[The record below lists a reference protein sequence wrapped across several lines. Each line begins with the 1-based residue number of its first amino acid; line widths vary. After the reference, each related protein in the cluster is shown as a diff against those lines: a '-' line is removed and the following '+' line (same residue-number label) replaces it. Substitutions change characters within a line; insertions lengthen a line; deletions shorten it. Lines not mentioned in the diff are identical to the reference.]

1 MSKLIKN
8 ELIKIFS
15 KKSMIVIG
23 VIILVII
30 IGFNVLNKISQ
41 NMSNSYSAYSESY
54 IRYLDEELSNLD
66 PNKPSDI
73 NKYVETKSQK
83 DLAILA
89 KDYKE
94 TSWQAEVIG
103 TVISPIIEEMNNYE
117 YIDKNNEVLT
127 ISKAQYDEML
137 TALKNNDWKYFA
149 NKELDSLNTQI
160 EELNTLIAQDSEN
173 EDLKTQLKS
182 LELQKEVVNLRLDK
196 NINYG
201 SDNYKSIAVQNY
213 RMYMGNYI
221 QSSQGKNLTDEDK
234 SEINGYLENANLYKY
249 DLYNDTE
256 YQNTAT
262 ANYTFQNSIGT
273 YIAIIVM
280 IVVIVAGVSI
290 SEEFNKGTV
299 KLLLVRPY
307 SRTKILISKLIAV
320 FITMLITTATILLLQ
335 FIIGGIVYGFGTYM
349 MNVVQ
354 FDFTT
359 NSIVTL
365 NIFAYLGLIFI
376 CKLPIFIL
384 IGTLAFALSTL
395 FLNSPLAVALPILG
409 YMGSDVIN
417 MIAISYKWDWVKYF
431 VTPNWD
437 LSQYLFGG
445 TPMFSGISIEFSITI
460 CAIYFVIMLVASIV
474 SFKKRNIKNVYELNI
489 LGKK

>member
-1 MSKLIKN
+1 
-8 ELIKIFS
+8 
-15 KKSMIVIG
+15 MIVIG

-54 IRYLDEELSNLD
+54 IQYLDEELAELD

-83 DLAILA
+83 DLATLA

-117 YIDKNNEVLT
+117 YIDKNNEALT
-127 ISKAQYDEML
+127 CSKAKYDGML

-149 NKELDSLNTQI
+149 TKELDSLNTQI

-173 EDLKTQLKS
+173 DDLKTQLKS

-221 QSSQGKNLTDEDK
+221 QSSQGKNLTDEEK
-234 SEINGYLENANLYKY
+234 SEINGYLEKANLYKY

-280 IVVIVAGVSI
+280 VVVIVAGVSI

-474 SFKKRNIKNVYELNI
+474 SFKKRNIKNV
-489 LGKK
+489 

>member
-117 YIDKNNEVLT
+117 YIDKNNEALT

-221 QSSQGKNLTDEDK
+221 QSSQGKNLTDEEK
-234 SEINGYLENANLYKY
+234 SEINGYLEKANLYKY

-280 IVVIVAGVSI
+280 VVVIVAGVSI

-320 FITMLITTATILLLQ
+320 FITMLITTVAILLLQ

-354 FDFTT
+354 FDFTN

-365 NIFAYLGLIFI
+365 NIFAYLGLIFV

-474 SFKKRNIKNVYELNI
+474 SFKKRNIKNV
-489 LGKK
+489 

>member
-117 YIDKNNEVLT
+117 YIDKNNEALT

-201 SDNYKSIAVQNY
+201 SDNYKSIAVQDY

-221 QSSQGKNLTDEDK
+221 QSSQGKNLTDEEK
-234 SEINGYLENANLYKY
+234 SEINGYLEKANLYKY

-409 YMGSDVIN
+409 YMGSDMIN

-437 LSQYLFGG
+437 LSQYLFAG

-474 SFKKRNIKNVYELNI
+474 SFKKRNIKNV
-489 LGKK
+489 

>member
-41 NMSNSYSAYSESY
+41 SMSNSYSAYSEGY
-54 IRYLDEELSNLD
+54 IQYLDEELSNLD

-83 DLAILA
+83 DLATLA

-117 YIDKNNEVLT
+117 YIDKNNEALT
-127 ISKAQYDEML
+127 TSKAQYDEML

-280 IVVIVAGVSI
+280 VVVIVSGVSI

-320 FITMLITTATILLLQ
+320 FITMIITTVAILLLQ

-359 NSIVTL
+359 NSIITL

-445 TPMFSGISIEFSITI
+445 TPMFSGTSIEFSITI
-460 CAIYFVIMLVASIV
+460 CAIYFAIMLVASIV
-474 SFKKRNIKNVYELNI
+474 SFKKRNIKNV
-489 LGKK
+489 

>member
-41 NMSNSYSAYSESY
+41 NMSNSYSAYSEGY
-54 IRYLDEELSNLD
+54 IQYLDEELSNLD

-83 DLAILA
+83 DLATLA

-117 YIDKNNEVLT
+117 YIDKNNEALT
-127 ISKAQYDEML
+127 SSKAKYDEML

-213 RMYMGNYI
+213 RMYMSNYI
-221 QSSQGKNLTDEDK
+221 QSSQGKNLTDEEK
-234 SEINGYLENANLYKY
+234 SEINGYLEKANLYKY

-474 SFKKRNIKNVYELNI
+474 SFKKRNIKNV
-489 LGKK
+489 

>member
-117 YIDKNNEVLT
+117 YIDKNNEALT

-221 QSSQGKNLTDEDK
+221 QSSQGKNLTDEEK
-234 SEINGYLENANLYKY
+234 SEINGYLEKANLYKY

-299 KLLLVRPY
+299 KLILVRPY

-409 YMGSDVIN
+409 YMGSDMIN

-445 TPMFSGISIEFSITI
+445 TPMFSGISVEFSITI

-474 SFKKRNIKNVYELNI
+474 SFKKRNIKNV
-489 LGKK
+489 

>member
-117 YIDKNNEVLT
+117 YIDKNNEALT

-221 QSSQGKNLTDEDK
+221 QSSQGKNLTDEEK

-280 IVVIVAGVSI
+280 VVVIVAGVSI

-320 FITMLITTATILLLQ
+320 FITMLITTVAILLLQ

-445 TPMFSGISIEFSITI
+445 TPMFSGISVEFSITI

-474 SFKKRNIKNVYELNI
+474 SFKKRNIKNV
-489 LGKK
+489 

>member
-103 TVISPIIEEMNNYE
+103 TIISPIIEEMNNYE
-117 YIDKNNEVLT
+117 YIDKNNEALT

-221 QSSQGKNLTDEDK
+221 QSSQGKNLTDEEK
-234 SEINGYLENANLYKY
+234 SEINGYLEKANLYKY

-409 YMGSDVIN
+409 YMGSDMIN
-417 MIAISYKWDWVKYF
+417 MIAISYKWDWIKYF

-445 TPMFSGISIEFSITI
+445 TPMFSGISVEFSITI

-474 SFKKRNIKNVYELNI
+474 SFKKRNIKNV
-489 LGKK
+489 

>member
-54 IRYLDEELSNLD
+54 IQYLDEELAELD

-83 DLAILA
+83 DLATLA

-117 YIDKNNEVLT
+117 YIDKNNEALT
-127 ISKAQYDEML
+127 CSKAKYDEML

-160 EELNTLIAQDSEN
+160 EELNALIAQDSEN
-173 EDLKTQLKS
+173 DDLKTQLKS

-221 QSSQGKNLTDEDK
+221 QSSQGKNLTDEEK
-234 SEINGYLENANLYKY
+234 SEINGYLEKANLYKY

-262 ANYTFQNSIGT
+262 ANYTFQNSIDT

-280 IVVIVAGVSI
+280 VVVIVAGVSI

-474 SFKKRNIKNVYELNI
+474 SFKKRNIKNV
-489 LGKK
+489 

>member
-41 NMSNSYSAYSESY
+41 SMSNSYSAYSEGY
-54 IRYLDEELSNLD
+54 IQYLDEELSNLD

-83 DLAILA
+83 DLATLA

-117 YIDKNNEVLT
+117 YIDKNNEALT

-213 RMYMGNYI
+213 RMYMSNYI
-221 QSSQGKNLTDEDK
+221 QSSQGKNLTDDEK

-280 IVVIVAGVSI
+280 VVVIVAGVSI

-320 FITMLITTATILLLQ
+320 FITMLITTVAILILQ

-474 SFKKRNIKNVYELNI
+474 SFKKRNIKNV
-489 LGKK
+489 

>member
-54 IRYLDEELSNLD
+54 IQYLDEELAELD

-83 DLAILA
+83 DLATLA

-117 YIDKNNEVLT
+117 YIDKNNEALT
-127 ISKAQYDEML
+127 SSKAKYDEML

-160 EELNTLIAQDSEN
+160 EELNALIAQDSEN
-173 EDLKTQLKS
+173 DDLKTQLKS

-221 QSSQGKNLTDEDK
+221 QSSQGKNLTDEEK
-234 SEINGYLENANLYKY
+234 SEINGYLEKANLYKY

-262 ANYTFQNSIGT
+262 ANYTFQNSIDT

-280 IVVIVAGVSI
+280 VVVIVAGVSI

-320 FITMLITTATILLLQ
+320 FITMPITTATILLLQ

-474 SFKKRNIKNVYELNI
+474 SFKKRNIKNV
-489 LGKK
+489 

>member
-117 YIDKNNEVLT
+117 YIDKNNEALT
-127 ISKAQYDEML
+127 ISKTQYDEML

-221 QSSQGKNLTDEDK
+221 QSSQGKNLTDEEK
-234 SEINGYLENANLYKY
+234 SEINGYLEKANLYKY

-262 ANYTFQNSIGT
+262 ANYTFQNLIGT

-365 NIFAYLGLIFI
+365 NIFAYLVLIFI

-409 YMGSDVIN
+409 YMGSDMIN
-417 MIAISYKWDWVKYF
+417 MIAISYKWDWIKYF

-445 TPMFSGISIEFSITI
+445 TPMFSGISVEFSITI

-474 SFKKRNIKNVYELNI
+474 SFKKRNIKNV
-489 LGKK
+489 

>member
-41 NMSNSYSAYSESY
+41 SMSNSYSAYSEGY
-54 IRYLDEELSNLD
+54 IQYLDEELSNLD

-83 DLAILA
+83 DLATLA

-117 YIDKNNEVLT
+117 YIDKNNEALT
-127 ISKAQYDEML
+127 TSKAQYDEML

-280 IVVIVAGVSI
+280 VVVIVAGVSI

-320 FITMLITTATILLLQ
+320 FITMLITTVAILLLQ

-349 MNVVQ
+349 MNVIQ

-359 NSIVTL
+359 NSIITL

-460 CAIYFVIMLVASIV
+460 CAIYFVIMLAASIV
-474 SFKKRNIKNVYELNI
+474 SFKKRNIKNV
-489 LGKK
+489 

>member
-30 IGFNVLNKISQ
+30 IGFNVLNKVSQ
-41 NMSNSYSAYSESY
+41 NVSNSYSAYSESY
-54 IRYLDEELSNLD
+54 IQYLDEELSNLD

-83 DLAILA
+83 DVATLA

-103 TVISPIIEEMNNYE
+103 TVISPIIEEINNYE
-117 YIDKNNEVLT
+117 YVDKNNEALT
-127 ISKAQYDEML
+127 ASKTKYDEML
-137 TALKNNDWKYFA
+137 TALKKEDWKYFA
-149 NKELDSLNTQI
+149 NKELENINTQI
-160 EELNTLIAQDSEN
+160 

-221 QSSQGKNLTDEDK
+221 QSSQNKNLTDDEK

-280 IVVIVAGVSI
+280 VVVIVAGVSI

-320 FITMLITTATILLLQ
+320 FITMLITTVAILLLQ

-365 NIFAYLGLIFI
+365 NIFAYLGLIFV

-417 MIAISYKWDWVKYF
+417 MIAIAYKWDWVKYF

-474 SFKKRNIKNVYELNI
+474 SFKKRNIKNV
-489 LGKK
+489 

>member
-117 YIDKNNEVLT
+117 YIDKNNEALT
-127 ISKAQYDEML
+127 ASKTKYDEML
-137 TALKNNDWKYFA
+137 IALKNEDWKYFA
-149 NKELDSLNTQI
+149 NKELENINTQI
-160 EELNTLIAQDSEN
+160 EDLNTLIAQDSEN

-221 QSSQGKNLTDEDK
+221 QSSQGKNLTDEEK
-234 SEINGYLENANLYKY
+234 SEINGYLEKANLYKY

-262 ANYTFQNSIGT
+262 ANYTFQNSIDT

-280 IVVIVAGVSI
+280 VVVIVAGVSI

-474 SFKKRNIKNVYELNI
+474 SFKKRNIKNV
-489 LGKK
+489 

>member
-1 MSKLIKN
+1 MKN
-8 ELIKIFS
+8 R
-15 KKSMIVIG
+15 
-23 VIILVII
+23 
-30 IGFNVLNKISQ
+30 N
-41 NMSNSYSAYSESY
+41 
-54 IRYLDEELSNLD
+54 
-66 PNKPSDI
+66 
-73 NKYVETKSQK
+73 
-83 DLAILA
+83 
-89 KDYKE
+89 
-94 TSWQAEVIG
+94 
-103 TVISPIIEEMNNYE
+103 
-117 YIDKNNEVLT
+117 
-127 ISKAQYDEML
+127 
-137 TALKNNDWKYFA
+137 
-149 NKELDSLNTQI
+149 

-221 QSSQGKNLTDEDK
+221 QSSQGKNLTDEEK
-234 SEINGYLENANLYKY
+234 SEINGYLEKANLYKY

-409 YMGSDVIN
+409 YMGSDMIN

-445 TPMFSGISIEFSITI
+445 TPMFNGISIEFSITI
-460 CAIYFVIMLVASIV
+460 CAIYFATMLVASIV
-474 SFKKRNIKNVYELNI
+474 SFKKRNIKNI
-489 LGKK
+489 

>member
-23 VIILVII
+23 VIILAII
-30 IGFNVLNKISQ
+30 IGFNVLNKVSQ
-41 NMSNSYSAYSESY
+41 NMSNSYSAYSEGY
-54 IRYLDEELSNLD
+54 IQYLDEELSNLD

-83 DLAILA
+83 DLATLA

-117 YIDKNNEVLT
+117 YIDKNNEALT
-127 ISKAQYDEML
+127 SSKAKYDEML

-160 EELNTLIAQDSEN
+160 EELNALIAQDSEN
-173 EDLKTQLKS
+173 DDLKTQLKS

-221 QSSQGKNLTDEDK
+221 QSSQGKNLTDEEK
-234 SEINGYLENANLYKY
+234 SEINGYLEKANLYKY
-249 DLYNDTE
+249 HLYNDTE

-280 IVVIVAGVSI
+280 VVVIVAGVSI

-474 SFKKRNIKNVYELNI
+474 SFKKRNIKNV
-489 LGKK
+489 

>member
-41 NMSNSYSAYSESY
+41 NMSNSYSAYSEGY
-54 IRYLDEELSNLD
+54 IQYLDEELSNLD

-83 DLAILA
+83 DLATLA

-117 YIDKNNEVLT
+117 YIDKNNEALT
-127 ISKAQYDEML
+127 TSKAQYDEML

-234 SEINGYLENANLYKY
+234 SEINGYLENANLFKY

-280 IVVIVAGVSI
+280 VVVIVSGVSI

-320 FITMLITTATILLLQ
+320 FITMLITTVAILLLQ

-359 NSIVTL
+359 NSIITL

-460 CAIYFVIMLVASIV
+460 CAIYFVIMIVASIV
-474 SFKKRNIKNVYELNI
+474 SFKKRNIKNV
-489 LGKK
+489 

>member
-54 IRYLDEELSNLD
+54 IQYLDEELAELD

-83 DLAILA
+83 DLATLA

-117 YIDKNNEVLT
+117 YIDKNNEALT
-127 ISKAQYDEML
+127 SSKAKYDEML

-221 QSSQGKNLTDEDK
+221 QSSQGKNLTDEEK
-234 SEINGYLENANLYKY
+234 SEINGYLEKANLYKY

-437 LSQYLFGG
+437 LSQYLFAG

-474 SFKKRNIKNVYELNI
+474 SFKKRNIKNV
-489 LGKK
+489 

>member
-15 KKSMIVIG
+15 KKSIIVIG

-30 IGFNVLNKISQ
+30 IGFNVLNKVNQ
-41 NMSNSYSAYSESY
+41 NMSNSYSAYSEGY
-54 IRYLDEELSNLD
+54 IQYLDEELADLD
-66 PNKPSDI
+66 PYKPSDI

-83 DLAILA
+83 DLATLA

-94 TSWQAEVIG
+94 TSWQAQVIG

-117 YIDKNNEVLT
+117 YIDKNNEAFT
-127 ISKAQYDEML
+127 NSKAKYDEML
-137 TALKNNDWKYFA
+137 TALKNDDWKYFA
-149 NKELDSLNTQI
+149 NKELESINTQI
-160 EELNTLIAQDSEN
+160 EKLNALIAQDNEN

-182 LELQKEVVNLRLDK
+182 LEVQKEVVNLRLDK

-201 SDNYKSIAVQNY
+201 SDNYKSTAIQNY
-213 RMYMGNYI
+213 SMYMGNYI
-221 QSSQGKNLTDEDK
+221 QSSQGKNLTDDEK
-234 SEINGYLENANLYKY
+234 SEINGYLEKANLYKY
-249 DLYNDTE
+249 DLYNDKE

-280 IVVIVAGVSI
+280 VVVIVAGVSI

-307 SRTKILISKLIAV
+307 SRTKILISKLITI
-320 FITMLITTATILLLQ
+320 FITMLITTVAVLLLQ

-359 NSIVTL
+359 NSIITL
-365 NIFAYLGLIFI
+365 NIFAYLALIFI

-417 MIAISYKWDWVKYF
+417 MIAISYKWDWAKYF

-460 CAIYFVIMLVASIV
+460 CAIYFVIMLEASIV
-474 SFKKRNIKNVYELNI
+474 SFKKRNIKNV
-489 LGKK
+489 

>member
-30 IGFNVLNKISQ
+30 IGFNVLNKVSQ
-41 NMSNSYSAYSESY
+41 NMSNSYSAYSEGY
-54 IRYLDEELSNLD
+54 IQYLDEELANLD

-83 DLAILA
+83 DLATLA

-117 YIDKNNEVLT
+117 YIDKNNEALT
-127 ISKAQYDEML
+127 TSKAQYDEML

-149 NKELDSLNTQI
+149 NKELESINTQI
-160 EELNTLIAQDSEN
+160 EELNALISQDSEN
-173 EDLKTQLKS
+173 DDLKIQLKS

-221 QSSQGKNLTDEDK
+221 QSSQGKNLTDDEK

-280 IVVIVAGVSI
+280 VVVIVAGVSI

-320 FITMLITTATILLLQ
+320 FITMLITTVAILLLQ

-359 NSIVTL
+359 NSIITL

-409 YMGSDVIN
+409 YMGSDMIN

-445 TPMFSGISIEFSITI
+445 TPMFSGTSIEFSITI
-460 CAIYFVIMLVASIV
+460 FAIYFAIMLVASIV
-474 SFKKRNIKNVYELNI
+474 SFKKRNIKNV
-489 LGKK
+489 

>member
-41 NMSNSYSAYSESY
+41 SMSNSYSAYSEGY
-54 IRYLDEELSNLD
+54 IQYLDEELSNLD

-83 DLAILA
+83 DLATLA

-117 YIDKNNEVLT
+117 YIDKNNEALT

-221 QSSQGKNLTDEDK
+221 QSSQGKNLTDEEK
-234 SEINGYLENANLYKY
+234 SEINGYLEKANLYKY

-359 NSIVTL
+359 NSIITL

-409 YMGSDVIN
+409 YMGSDMIN

-445 TPMFSGISIEFSITI
+445 TPMFSGISVEFSITI

-474 SFKKRNIKNVYELNI
+474 SFKKRNIKNV
-489 LGKK
+489 

>member
-54 IRYLDEELSNLD
+54 IQYLDEELAELD

-83 DLAILA
+83 DLATLA

-117 YIDKNNEVLT
+117 YIDKNNEALT
-127 ISKAQYDEML
+127 SSKAKYDEML

-160 EELNTLIAQDSEN
+160 EELNALIAQDSEN
-173 EDLKTQLKS
+173 DDLKTQLKS

-221 QSSQGKNLTDEDK
+221 QSSQGKNLTDEEK
-234 SEINGYLENANLYKY
+234 SEINGYLEKANLYKY

-280 IVVIVAGVSI
+280 VVVIVAGVSI

-474 SFKKRNIKNVYELNI
+474 SFKKRNIKNV
-489 LGKK
+489 

>member
-23 VIILVII
+23 VIILAII
-30 IGFNVLNKISQ
+30 IGFNVLNKVSQ
-41 NMSNSYSAYSESY
+41 NMSNSYSAYSEGY
-54 IRYLDEELSNLD
+54 IQYLDEELSNLD

-83 DLAILA
+83 DLATLA

-117 YIDKNNEVLT
+117 YIDKNNEALT
-127 ISKAQYDEML
+127 SSKAKYDEML

-173 EDLKTQLKS
+173 DDLKTQLKS

-221 QSSQGKNLTDEDK
+221 QSSQGKNLTDEEK
-234 SEINGYLENANLYKY
+234 SEINGYLEKANLYKY

-262 ANYTFQNSIGT
+262 ANYTFQNSIDT

-280 IVVIVAGVSI
+280 VVVIVAGVSI

-349 MNVVQ
+349 MNIVQ

-409 YMGSDVIN
+409 YMGSDMIN

-474 SFKKRNIKNVYELNI
+474 SFKKRNIKNV
-489 LGKK
+489 

>member
-41 NMSNSYSAYSESY
+41 NMSNSYSAYSEGY
-54 IRYLDEELSNLD
+54 IQYLDEELSNLD

-83 DLAILA
+83 DLATLA

-117 YIDKNNEVLT
+117 YIDKNNEALT
-127 ISKAQYDEML
+127 TSKAQYDEML

-149 NKELDSLNTQI
+149 NKELENINTQI

-221 QSSQGKNLTDEDK
+221 QSSQGKNLTDGEK

-280 IVVIVAGVSI
+280 VVVIVAGVSI

-320 FITMLITTATILLLQ
+320 FITMLVTTVAILLLQ

-359 NSIVTL
+359 NSIITL

-460 CAIYFVIMLVASIV
+460 CAIYFVIMLAASIV
-474 SFKKRNIKNVYELNI
+474 SFKKRNIKNV
-489 LGKK
+489 

>member
-54 IRYLDEELSNLD
+54 IQYLDEELAELD

-83 DLAILA
+83 DLATLA

-117 YIDKNNEVLT
+117 YIDKNNEALT
-127 ISKAQYDEML
+127 SSKAKYDEML

-160 EELNTLIAQDSEN
+160 EELNALIAQDSEN
-173 EDLKTQLKS
+173 DDLKTQLKS

-221 QSSQGKNLTDEDK
+221 QSSQGKNLTDDEK

-280 IVVIVAGVSI
+280 VVVIVAGVSI

-474 SFKKRNIKNVYELNI
+474 SFKKRNIKNV
-489 LGKK
+489 

>member
-30 IGFNVLNKISQ
+30 IGFNVLNKVSQ
-41 NMSNSYSAYSESY
+41 NMSNSYSAYSEGY
-54 IRYLDEELSNLD
+54 IQYLDEELSNLD

-83 DLAILA
+83 DLATLA

-117 YIDKNNEVLT
+117 YIDKNNEALT
-127 ISKAQYDEML
+127 TSKAKYDEML

-221 QSSQGKNLTDEDK
+221 QSSQGKNLTDEEK
-234 SEINGYLENANLYKY
+234 SEINGYIENANLYKY

-280 IVVIVAGVSI
+280 VVVIVAGVSI

-320 FITMLITTATILLLQ
+320 FITMLITTVAILLLQ

-359 NSIVTL
+359 NSIITL

-474 SFKKRNIKNVYELNI
+474 SFKKRNIKNV
-489 LGKK
+489 

>member
-1 MSKLIKN
+1 
-8 ELIKIFS
+8 
-15 KKSMIVIG
+15 MIVIG

-54 IRYLDEELSNLD
+54 IQYLDEELAELD
-66 PNKPSDI
+66 PNI

-83 DLAILA
+83 DLATLA

-117 YIDKNNEVLT
+117 YIDKNNEALT
-127 ISKAQYDEML
+127 CSKAKYDGML

-149 NKELDSLNTQI
+149 TKELDSLNTQI

-173 EDLKTQLKS
+173 DDLKTQLKS

-221 QSSQGKNLTDEDK
+221 QSSQGKNLTDEEK
-234 SEINGYLENANLYKY
+234 SEINGYLEKANLYKY

-409 YMGSDVIN
+409 YMGSDMIN

-445 TPMFSGISIEFSITI
+445 TPMFSGISVEFSITI

-474 SFKKRNIKNVYELNI
+474 SFKKRNIKNV
-489 LGKK
+489 

>member
-103 TVISPIIEEMNNYE
+103 TVISPTIEEMNNYE
-117 YIDKNNEVLT
+117 YIDKNNEALT

-160 EELNTLIAQDSEN
+160 EELNALIAQDSEN
-173 EDLKTQLKS
+173 DDLKTQLKS

-221 QSSQGKNLTDEDK
+221 QSSQGRNLTDEDK
-234 SEINGYLENANLYKY
+234 SEINGYLEKANLYKY

-280 IVVIVAGVSI
+280 VVVIVAGVSI

-409 YMGSDVIN
+409 YMGSDMIN

-445 TPMFSGISIEFSITI
+445 TPMFSGISVEFSITI

-474 SFKKRNIKNVYELNI
+474 SFKKRNIKNV
-489 LGKK
+489 

>member
-117 YIDKNNEVLT
+117 YIDKNNEALT
-127 ISKAQYDEML
+127 ASKTKYDEML
-137 TALKNNDWKYFA
+137 IALKNEDWKYFA
-149 NKELDSLNTQI
+149 NKELENINTQI
-160 EELNTLIAQDSEN
+160 EDLNTLIAQDSEN

-221 QSSQGKNLTDEDK
+221 QSSQGRNLTDEDK
-234 SEINGYLENANLYKY
+234 SEINGYLEKANLYKY

-280 IVVIVAGVSI
+280 VVVIVAGVSI

-359 NSIVTL
+359 NSIITL

-409 YMGSDVIN
+409 YMGSDMIN

-474 SFKKRNIKNVYELNI
+474 SFKKRNIKNV
-489 LGKK
+489 

>member
-23 VIILVII
+23 VIILAII

-41 NMSNSYSAYSESY
+41 NMSNSYSAYSEGY
-54 IRYLDEELSNLD
+54 IQYLDEELSNLD

-83 DLAILA
+83 DLATLA

-117 YIDKNNEVLT
+117 YIDKNNEALT
-127 ISKAQYDEML
+127 TSKAQYDEML

-221 QSSQGKNLTDEDK
+221 QSSQGKNLTDEEK

-280 IVVIVAGVSI
+280 VVVIVAGVSI

-320 FITMLITTATILLLQ
+320 FITMLITTVAILLLQ

-359 NSIVTL
+359 NSIITL

-460 CAIYFVIMLVASIV
+460 CAIYFVIMLAASIV
-474 SFKKRNIKNVYELNI
+474 SFKKRNIKNV
-489 LGKK
+489 

>member
-23 VIILVII
+23 VIILVKI
-30 IGFNVLNKISQ
+30 IGFNVLNKKSQ

-54 IRYLDEELSNLD
+54 IQYLDEELAELD
-66 PNKPSDI
+66 PNI

-83 DLAILA
+83 DLATLA

-117 YIDKNNEVLT
+117 YIDKNNEALT
-127 ISKAQYDEML
+127 CSKAKYDGML

-149 NKELDSLNTQI
+149 TKELDSLNTQI

-173 EDLKTQLKS
+173 DDLKTQLKS

-221 QSSQGKNLTDEDK
+221 QSSQGKNLTDEEK
-234 SEINGYLENANLYKY
+234 SEINGYLEKANLYKY

-409 YMGSDVIN
+409 YMGSDMIN

-445 TPMFSGISIEFSITI
+445 TPMFSGISVEFSITI

-474 SFKKRNIKNVYELNI
+474 SFKKRNIKNV
-489 LGKK
+489 

>member
-117 YIDKNNEVLT
+117 YIDKNNEALT

-221 QSSQGKNLTDEDK
+221 QSSQGKNLTDEEK
-234 SEINGYLENANLYKY
+234 SEINGYLEKANLYKY

-395 FLNSPLAVALPILG
+395 FLNSPLAVALPMLG
-409 YMGSDVIN
+409 YMGSDMIN

-445 TPMFSGISIEFSITI
+445 TPMFSGISVEFSITI

-474 SFKKRNIKNVYELNI
+474 SFKKRNIKNV
-489 LGKK
+489 

>member
-117 YIDKNNEVLT
+117 YIDKNNEALT

-221 QSSQGKNLTDEDK
+221 QSSQGKNLTDEEK
-234 SEINGYLENANLYKY
+234 SEINGYLEKANLYKY

-409 YMGSDVIN
+409 YMGSDMIN

-437 LSQYLFGG
+437 LS
-445 TPMFSGISIEFSITI
+445 TI
-460 CAIYFVIMLVASIV
+460 LTA
-474 SFKKRNIKNVYELNI
+474 
-489 LGKK
+489 

>member
-41 NMSNSYSAYSESY
+41 NMSNSYSAYSEGY
-54 IRYLDEELSNLD
+54 IQYLDEELSNLD

-83 DLAILA
+83 DLATLA

-117 YIDKNNEVLT
+117 YIDKNNEALT
-127 ISKAQYDEML
+127 TSKAQYDEML

-149 NKELDSLNTQI
+149 NKELENINTQI

-221 QSSQGKNLTDEDK
+221 QSSQGKNLTDEEK

-280 IVVIVAGVSI
+280 VVVIVAGVSI

-489 LGKK
+489 LG

>member
-41 NMSNSYSAYSESY
+41 SMSNSYSAYSEGY
-54 IRYLDEELSNLD
+54 IQYLDEELSNLD

-83 DLAILA
+83 DLATLA

-117 YIDKNNEVLT
+117 YIDKNNEALT

-221 QSSQGKNLTDEDK
+221 QSSQGKNLTDDEK

-280 IVVIVAGVSI
+280 VVVIVAGVSI

-320 FITMLITTATILLLQ
+320 FITMLITTVAILILQ

-409 YMGSDVIN
+409 YMGSDMIN

-474 SFKKRNIKNVYELNI
+474 SFKKRNIKNV
-489 LGKK
+489 

>member
-30 IGFNVLNKISQ
+30 IGFNVLNKVSQ
-41 NMSNSYSAYSESY
+41 NMSNSYSAYSEGY
-54 IRYLDEELSNLD
+54 IQYLDEELSNLD
-66 PNKPSDI
+66 TNKPSDI

-83 DLAILA
+83 DLATLA

-117 YIDKNNEVLT
+117 YIDKNNEALT
-127 ISKAQYDEML
+127 TSKAKYDEML

-221 QSSQGKNLTDEDK
+221 QSSQGKNLTDEEK

-280 IVVIVAGVSI
+280 VVVIVAGVSI

-320 FITMLITTATILLLQ
+320 FITMLITTVAILLLQ

-359 NSIVTL
+359 NSIITL

-384 IGTLAFALSTL
+384 IGTLAFYLYLDT
-395 FLNSPLAVALPILG
+395 
-409 YMGSDVIN
+409 
-417 MIAISYKWDWVKYF
+417 WV
-431 VTPNWD
+431 V
-437 LSQYLFGG
+437 
-445 TPMFSGISIEFSITI
+445 M
-460 CAIYFVIMLVASIV
+460 
-474 SFKKRNIKNVYELNI
+474 
-489 LGKK
+489 